1 MRKRTGVIRR
11 YKPFKSPFMGFCPVT
26 AQHQKTLIM
35 VSPHDNR
42 GRTTARRKPKI
53 RSYRGLGYAAK
64 QILAAIPANR
74 WVTAAEIAA
83 ETRISS
89 QTVNDLINDQLLPE
103 YVERRLE
110 RPPGVSRYLYRRL

>member
-1 MRKRTGVIRR
+1 MTILKAG
-11 YKPFKSPFMGFCPVT
+11 CPVARLSRYQEYKGNT
-26 AQHQKTLIM
+26 RPASRLHA
-35 VSPHDNR
+35 R
-42 GRTTARRKPKI
+42 RARRRKPEI
-53 RSYRGLGYAAK
+53 RIYRGLGYAAR

-89 QTVNDLINDQLLPE
+89 QTVNDLINHQLLHE

-110 RPPGVSRYLYRRL
+110 RPHGVSRYLYRRL